1 MIALRSGWT
10 LLVVLVAAVLGWLA
24 GLAAPSLGWP
34 APVVGRGGLITVAA
48 VSVLCLSLIHI

>member
-48 VSVLCLSLIHI
+48 VSVLSLIHI

>member
-24 GLAAPSLGWP
+24 GTDDVAPLRPARPDALGRE
-34 APVVGRGGLITVAA
+34 AT
-48 VSVLCLSLIHI
+48 

>member
-34 APVVGRGGLITVAA
+34 AARPRAR
-48 VSVLCLSLIHI
+48 